1 MDDHADTDGLDQL
14 PPWERPTDLPDFA
27 AFGPYSELG
36 RPTVSI
42 ENPAGIHVGA
52 FVRIGAFAVIEA
64 LVPERGVT
72 VRIEDGAYI
81 GNFPRI
87 TAVGEVVIGAEA
99 MLSDRVY
106 LSDTGHVYEDVTQPI
121 KRQGLRDG
129 RRVEIGRGAW
139 IGIGAAIVGNVR
151 IGENAVVAANTVV
164 RSDVPDF
171 TVVAGNP
178 AQVVRRH
185 DGQAWQWMTPRGP
198 A

>member
-1 MDDHADTDGLDQL
+1 MDDQARTDGLQQL
-14 PPWERPTDLPDFA
+14 PPWQRPDDLPDFA

-36 RPTVSI
+36 HPTVSI
-42 ENPAGIHVGA
+42 ENPAGIHIGA
-52 FVRIGAFAVIEA
+52 FVKIGAFAVIES
-64 LVPERGVT
+64 LVAERGVS

-81 GNFPRI
+81 GNFTRI

-106 LSDTGHVYEDVTQPI
+106 VSDTGHIYEDVTQPI

-139 IGIGAAIVGNVR
+139 VGIGAAIVGNVR

-178 AQVVRRH
+178 AHVVRRH
-185 DGQAWQWMTPRGP
+185 DGQTWQWTMPRGP